1 MSTVLQTTIGQLEV
15 ARGQRRDHAPNVR
28 AVEPGEAKGN
38 LYLLLELTGPQ
49 DGRSRLYRQ
58 VLSEVQSTYY
68 NTSGNVDD
76 ILHTAVSQGH
86 RLLSEANAGRSGDQ
100 RWRGGMSCVAL
111 WQDHVYLAQAGP
123 ATVMVTHPATV
134 EMFPVYAEPPQDA
147 LGDDNAPMIDLY
159 HTRIEPGNV
168 ILLLESDWATQAGL
182 EALASAATAPRLT
195 TITDYLVQ
203 LAEDAHLTALIVMVK
218 ESASTA
224 APSPG
229 RTQPTTAG
237 PAASSKAAATT
248 ERPLVIPLVTD
259 DEESSNADWADE
271 DAWWEDAELAA
282 PTVTAPPT
290 AAPRQPSRTDARQPG
305 GSNLIEAGRT
315 LIKRVLPDTPG
326 KSGATRPPTGAMAPA
341 PKTSAA
347 PAAAARPP
355 RPRPPAQPASRS
367 RLPLILAIAIPII
380 ILTIVAVMYVLRARD
395 REQRFQSLLDEA
407 QTTIAAVASL
417 DETQARAQ
425 LTTAQTKIT
434 DALALKPGN
443 LEAQDVQGR
452 VRAELDRV
460 NRVVPLYLVAPLKE
474 FEGTGRELARVLVDG
489 ADIFILDRGRDT
501 VERYRLNQQGD
512 GLQPNDGGPLVT
524 RGQSVGSLVVGELID
539 MVWAPP
545 VGPRTDSTL
554 LVLDATGM
562 LYEFRAPWELKARPV
577 AMRDMWKGPR
587 LTASYA
593 GNFYVLDSTLQ
604 QVLKYRPGAD
614 LAYDSAPEQYFPPTT
629 PIDLTG
635 AVDMGIDGNVWILLA
650 NGSVQKFRSGQ
661 AEPFSLQG
669 LPDPLQEPV
678 GLFVGIDGGV
688 EVSNLYVGAAG
699 NGGIFQFDK
708 NGVYTRQFREADG
721 QKLRGLRSLF
731 VDEPGAR
738 FFLLTS
744 TALYRADIP
753 R

>member
-229 RTQPTTAG
+229 RTQPTTAA
-237 PAASSKAAATT
+237 PATSSKAAATT

-259 DEESSNADWADE
+259 DEESSNAD
-271 DAWWEDAELAA
+271 
-282 PTVTAPPT
+282 
-290 AAPRQPSRTDARQPG
+290 
-305 GSNLIEAGRT
+305 
-315 LIKRVLPDTPG
+315 
-326 KSGATRPPTGAMAPA
+326 
-341 PKTSAA
+341 
-347 PAAAARPP
+347 
-355 RPRPPAQPASRS
+355 
-367 RLPLILAIAIPII
+367 
-380 ILTIVAVMYVLRARD
+380 
-395 REQRFQSLLDEA
+395 
-407 QTTIAAVASL
+407 
-417 DETQARAQ
+417 
-425 LTTAQTKIT
+425 
-434 DALALKPGN
+434 
-443 LEAQDVQGR
+443 
-452 VRAELDRV
+452 
-460 NRVVPLYLVAPLKE
+460 
-474 FEGTGRELARVLVDG
+474 
-489 ADIFILDRGRDT
+489 
-501 VERYRLNQQGD
+501 
-512 GLQPNDGGPLVT
+512 
-524 RGQSVGSLVVGELID
+524 
-539 MVWAPP
+539 
-545 VGPRTDSTL
+545 
-554 LVLDATGM
+554 
-562 LYEFRAPWELKARPV
+562 
-577 AMRDMWKGPR
+577 
-587 LTASYA
+587 
-593 GNFYVLDSTLQ
+593 
-604 QVLKYRPGAD
+604 
-614 LAYDSAPEQYFPPTT
+614 
-629 PIDLTG
+629 
-635 AVDMGIDGNVWILLA
+635 
-650 NGSVQKFRSGQ
+650 
-661 AEPFSLQG
+661 
-669 LPDPLQEPV
+669 
-678 GLFVGIDGGV
+678 
-688 EVSNLYVGAAG
+688 
-699 NGGIFQFDK
+699 
-708 NGVYTRQFREADG
+708 
-721 QKLRGLRSLF
+721 
-731 VDEPGAR
+731 
-738 FFLLTS
+738 
-744 TALYRADIP
+744 
-753 R
+753 

>member
-1 MSTVLQTTIGQLEV
+1 MSTVLQTTVGQLEV
-15 ARGQRRDHAPNVR
+15 ARGQSRDHAPNVR

-38 LYLLLELTGPQ
+38 LYLLLELSGPQ

-58 VLSEVQSTYY
+58 ILNEVQSTYY
-68 NTSGNVDD
+68 NSAGNVAD
-76 ILHTAVSQGH
+76 ILHVAVSQGH

-100 RWRGGMSCVAL
+100 RWRGGMSCAAL
-111 WQDHVYLAQAGP
+111 WQDHIYLAQAGP

-134 EMFPVYAEPPQDA
+134 EMFPVYAEPPQGG
-147 LGDDNAPMIDLY
+147 LGDDEAPMIDLY
-159 HTRIEPGNV
+159 HTRIEPGNA
-168 ILLLESDWATQAGL
+168 ILLLESGWTAQADL

-203 LAEDAHLTALIVMVK
+203 LAGDAHLTALTIMVK
-218 ESASTA
+218 ERGQASAPAPVRPAPTAPASKSTA
-224 APSPG
+224 AP
-229 RTQPTTAG
+229 A
-237 PAASSKAAATT
+237 
-248 ERPLVIPLVTD
+248 RPPVIPLAPD
-259 DEESSNADWADE
+259 DVEIAGDDWVEEE
-271 DAWWEDAELAA
+271 AWWEDAGPAA
-282 PTVTAPPT
+282 PATPQPPMT
-290 AAPRQPSRTDARQPG
+290 TPRQPSRGDARQPG
-305 GSNLIEAGRT
+305 ANILEAGRT
-315 LIKRVLPDTPG
+315 LIKRMLPDTPG
-326 KSGATRPPTGAMAPA
+326 KESAEPRVTR
-341 PKTSAA
+341 SAA
-347 PAAAARPP
+347 PVPKAGAAKTAARAP
-355 RPRPPAQPASRS
+355 RPRPTAQPPSRS
-367 RLPLILAIAIPII
+367 RLPLILAIVIPLI
-380 ILTIVAVMYVLRARD
+380 ILALVAVMYLLRARD

-407 QTTIAAVASL
+407 QTTLTAVTSL
-417 DETQARAQ
+417 EEAQARAQ
-425 LTTAQTKIT
+425 LAAAQAKVAE
-434 DALALKPGN
+434 ALTLKPGDA
-443 LEAQDVQGR
+443 EAQDVQGQ
-452 VRAELDRV
+452 VQAALDRV
-460 NRVVPLYLVAPLKE
+460 NRVAPLYLVAPLKE
-474 FEGTGRELARVLVDG
+474 FEGAGRELARVLVDG

-524 RGQSVGSLVVGELID
+524 RGQAVGSLVVGELID

-554 LVLDATGM
+554 LVLDASGM

-577 AMRDMWKGPR
+577 AMRDMWKTPR

-614 LAYDSAPEQYFPPTT
+614 LAYDSAPDQYFPPTT
-629 PIDLTG
+629 PVDLTG
-635 AVDMGIDGNVWILLA
+635 AVDMGIDGSVWILLA
-650 NGSVQKFRSGQ
+650 NGSVQKYRSGQ
-661 AEPFSLQG
+661 IEAFSLQG
-669 LPDPLQEPV
+669 LPNPVQEPV

-688 EVSNLYVGAAG
+688 EVSNLYVAAAG
-699 NGGIFQFDK
+699 SSAIFQFDK

-721 QKLRGLRSLF
+721 QKLAGLRSLF